1 MSRPLRTSVLGV
13 PEAWAPLP
21 SILPFFF
28 LPLLLSLPSL
38 SHSPNPYRA
47 CFFFC
52 VWHIKINPH
61 KTPRDLFYT
70 LHSTDSKTEVWKC

>member
-21 SILPFFF
+21 SILSFFFF
-28 LPLLLSLPSL
+28 LSYSPSL
-38 SHSPNPYRA
+38 LCPILPILTEHA
-47 CFFFC
+47 FFC

>member
-21 SILPFFF
+21 SILSFFF

-47 CFFFC
+47 CFFFA
-52 VWHIKINPH
+52 
-61 KTPRDLFYT
+61 FGT
-70 LHSTDSKTEVWKC
+70 LK